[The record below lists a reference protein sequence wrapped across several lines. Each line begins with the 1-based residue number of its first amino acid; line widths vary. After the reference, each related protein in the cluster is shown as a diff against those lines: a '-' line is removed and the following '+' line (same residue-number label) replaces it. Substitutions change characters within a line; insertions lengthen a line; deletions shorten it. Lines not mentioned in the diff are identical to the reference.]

1 MFKHILVATD
11 ASERAN
17 RAIAS
22 ALALAGF
29 CDASVTAL
37 LVVPDYGTWE
47 FAETTFVNGP
57 SLESLRKSHADEGRR
72 RLDAVLEAHGAGQG
86 VEALV
91 AVSDFPHDEIMKT
104 AERLQCDLIVMASR
118 GRGALKS
125 AVLGSQTLHVLSSS
139 PVPVLVVK

>member
-17 RAIAS
+17 KAISS

-29 CDASVTAL
+29 CDARVTAL

-47 FAETTFVNGP
+47 FAETTFVDGP
-57 SLESLRKSHADEGRR
+57 SLESLRKSHADQGRR
-72 RLDAVLEAHGAGQG
+72 RLDAALDAHGAVQG

-91 AVSDFPHDEIMKT
+91 AVSDFPHDEIVKT
-104 AERLQCDLIVMASR
+104 AERLHCDLIVMASR

-125 AVLGSQTLHVLSSS
+125 AVLGSQTMHVLSTSAIA
-139 PVPVLVVK
+139 VLVVK